1 MDVTYKESNPSV
13 LQRRHSDS
21 SCLAPEITKSH
32 LGQLPGIAS
41 MLHRRR
47 LRALCRRC
55 QYGRA
60 AATLNRFYP
69 QVLERCPE
77 LLVQLRCRQLIEM
90 VILRFC
96 FYVKYSSFY

>member
-1 MDVTYKESNPSV
+1 MVTSQSNNILP
-13 LQRRHSDS
+13 
-21 SCLAPEITKSH
+21 
-32 LGQLPGIAS
+32 LPGLAS

-60 AATLNRFYP
+60 AATLNRLYP
-69 QVLERCPE
+69 QVLESCPE

-90 VILRFC
+90 VSVLSIGF
-96 FYVKYSSFY
+96 FIQIITV